1 MNKKTVSTVPQLWSP
16 WSLAAIF
23 WQLCKQPKN
32 IVSSGIIVCKCVYA
46 ATEYICNLD
55 EYLDDIILYYYPF
68 VLFFKIKSSFFL
80 VFRPSLLKWFHV
92 FSLYTKTAMKLLSEL
107 WVSLCEY
114 DTYSLTCL
122 KQLLGIWRR
131 NMNRDMDAAVI
142 NTCLISVCI

>member
-32 IVSSGIIVCKCVYA
+32 IVSAGIIVCKCVYA

-68 VLFFKIKSSFFL
+68 VLFFKIKSSFFM

-92 FSLYTKTAMKLLSEL
+92 FSLYTKTAMKQYCLSFECL
-107 WVSLCEY
+107 CVNMILIVWHALSSCWVFEG
-114 DTYSLTCL
+114 
-122 KQLLGIWRR
+122 GIWI
-131 NMNRDMDAAVI
+131 V
-142 NTCLISVCI
+142 TWTLL